1 MNRKEIEEQHRRNI
15 KAVIRRTI
23 ETFPV
28 GSPII
33 IDDIRFAAKVDGYS
47 LDDVD
52 GQIIAKCL
60 AEMCDPV
67 VIRKKDRTSW
77 YRRENA

>member
-1 MNRKEIEEQHRRNI
+1 MKEIPKQSRRNI
-15 KAVIRRTI
+15 EAVIRRTV

-33 IDDIRFAAKVDGYS
+33 IDDIRFAAKVDGFN

-52 GQIIAKCL
+52 GQIIARCL
-60 AEMCDPV
+60 SEICDAKM
-67 VIRKKDRTSW
+67 IRKKDRISW
-77 YRRENA
+77 YRRVEA

>member
-1 MNRKEIEEQHRRNI
+1 MNRKETE
-15 KAVIRRTI
+15 AVIRRTI
-23 ETFPV
+23 ETFPI

-33 IDDIRFAAKVDGYS
+33 IDDIRFAANIDGYN

-52 GQIIAKCL
+52 GQIIARCL
-60 AEMCDPV
+60 AKMCDPV

>member
-1 MNRKEIEEQHRRNI
+1 MNRKET

-23 ETFPV
+23 ETFPI

-33 IDDIRFAAKVDGYS
+33 IDDIRFAAKVDGYN

-52 GQIIAKCL
+52 GQIIARCL
-60 AEMCDPV
+60 AEVCDGK
-67 VIRKKDRTSW
+67 VIRNKDRRSW
-77 YRRENA
+77 YRRLKA

>member
-1 MNRKEIEEQHRRNI
+1 MNRKEAE
-15 KAVIRRTI
+15 AVIRRTI
-23 ETFPV
+23 ETFPI

-33 IDDIRFAAKVDGYS
+33 IDDIRFAAKIDGCN

-52 GQIIAKCL
+52 GQIIARCL
-60 AEMCDPV
+60 AKMCDPV
-67 VIRKKDRTSW
+67 VIRKKGRTSW

>member
-1 MNRKEIEEQHRRNI
+1 MTRKAIEEQHRQNTE
-15 KAVIRRTI
+15 AVIRRTI
-23 ETFPV
+23 ETFPI

-33 IDDIRFAAKVDGYS
+33 IDDIRFAAKVDGFN

-60 AEMCDPV
+60 AKMCDPV
-67 VIRKKDRTSW
+67 VIRNKDRTSW
-77 YRRENA
+77 YRRPKA

>member
-1 MNRKEIEEQHRRNI
+1 MTRKTVDEQYRRNVE
-15 KAVIRRTI
+15 AAIRRTV

-33 IDDIRFAAKVDGYS
+33 IDDIRFAAKVDGFN

-52 GQIIAKCL
+52 GQIIARCL
-60 AEMCDPV
+60 SEICDAK
-67 VIRKKDRTSW
+67 VIRRKDRMSY
-77 YRRENA
+77 YRRVES

>member
-1 MNRKEIEEQHRRNI
+1 MKEIREQNRRNI
-15 KAVIRRTI
+15 EAVIRRTV

-33 IDDIRFAAKVDGYS
+33 IDDIRFAAKVDGFN

-52 GQIIAKCL
+52 GQIIARCL
-60 AEMCDPV
+60 SEICDAKI
-67 VIRKKDRTSW
+67 IRRKDRMSY
-77 YRRENA
+77 YRRVEV

>member
-1 MNRKEIEEQHRRNI
+1 MKEIREQNRRNI
-15 KAVIRRTI
+15 EPVIRRTV

-33 IDDIRFAAKVDGYS
+33 IDDIRFAAKVDGFN

-52 GQIIAKCL
+52 GQIIARCL
-60 AEMCDPV
+60 SEICDAKM
-67 VIRKKDRTSW
+67 IRKKDRMSW

>member
-1 MNRKEIEEQHRRNI
+1 MTGKVIDKQYLQNVATVVHRT
-15 KAVIRRTI
+15 V
-23 ETFPV
+23 ETFPI

-33 IDDIRFAAKVDGYS
+33 VDDIRFAAKVDGYN

-52 GQIIAKCL
+52 GQIIAMCL
-60 AEMCDPV
+60 AEVCDHKA
-67 VIRKKDRTSW
+67 IRKDARASW

>member
-1 MNRKEIEEQHRRNI
+1 MNRKET
-15 KAVIRRTI
+15 KAVILRTI
-23 ETFPV
+23 ETFPI

-33 IDDIRFAAKVDGYS
+33 IDDIRFAAKVDGYN

-52 GQIIAKCL
+52 GQIIARCL
-60 AEMCDPV
+60 AEVCDPK

-77 YRRENA
+77 YRRPKA

>member
-1 MNRKEIEEQHRRNI
+1 MNRKEVE
-15 KAVIRRTI
+15 AVIRRTI
-23 ETFPV
+23 ETFPI

-33 IDDIRFAAKVDGYS
+33 IDDIRFAAKVDGYN

-52 GQIIAKCL
+52 GQIIARCL
-60 AEMCDPV
+60 AKMCDPV

-77 YRRENA
+77 YRRPKA

>member
-1 MNRKEIEEQHRRNI
+1 MTRKAVDEQYRRNV
-15 KAVIRRTI
+15 KAAIRRTV

-33 IDDIRFAAKVDGYS
+33 IDDIRFAAKVDGFN

-52 GQIIAKCL
+52 GQIIARCL
-60 AEMCDPV
+60 SEICDAK
-67 VIRKKDRTSW
+67 VIRRKDRMSY
-77 YRRENA
+77 YRRVEA

>member
-1 MNRKEIEEQHRRNI
+1 MKRKAIDEQYRRNVE
-15 KAVIRRTI
+15 AAIRRTV

-33 IDDIRFAAKVDGYS
+33 IDDIRFAAKVDGFN

-52 GQIIAKCL
+52 GQIIARCL
-60 AEMCDPV
+60 SEMCDAK
-67 VIRKKDRTSW
+67 VIRRKDRMSY
-77 YRRENA
+77 YRRVEV

>member
-1 MNRKEIEEQHRRNI
+1 MKRNTIDEQYRRNVE
-15 KAVIRRTI
+15 AVIRRTV

-33 IDDIRFAAKVDGYS
+33 IDDIRFAAKVDGYN

-60 AEMCDPV
+60 AEVCDGKI
-67 VIRKKDRTSW
+67 IRKKDRTSW
-77 YRRENA
+77 YRREKA